1 MKKIF
6 FLLLLWFLPAMG
18 ATISTDTIIL
28 QGMDKVTGRV
38 KELSLAV
45 GSSIDFGELTI
56 TVDKCLT
63 KTPEE
68 TPENAAFLHVVQK
81 DKELFS
87 GWMFS
92 SNPAL
97 SAMEDPVYDIWVVA
111 CVSKDSI
118 TSKKTDIT
126 IEEADE
132 LINESE
138 IED

>member
-1 MKKIF
+1 MKKI
-6 FLLLLWFLPAMG
+6 LLILLMWSFPVLS
-18 ATISTDTIIL
+18 ATVPMSHAVL

-38 KELSLAV
+38 REISLSV
-45 GSSIDFGELTI
+45 GSSVEFGELTI

-68 TPENAAFLHVVQK
+68 TPENAAFLHIFQK

-111 CVSKDSI
+111 CVSG
-118 TSKKTDIT
+118 TSKNT
-126 IEEADE
+126 ISSDKSDE
-132 LINESE
+132 SDEVTNESE